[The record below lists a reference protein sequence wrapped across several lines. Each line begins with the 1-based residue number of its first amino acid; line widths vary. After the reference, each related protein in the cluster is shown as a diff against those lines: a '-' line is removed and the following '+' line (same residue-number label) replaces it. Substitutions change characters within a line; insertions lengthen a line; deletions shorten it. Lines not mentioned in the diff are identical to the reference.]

1 MSDHPRGDHPR
12 ATDLLLAAMN
22 EAIELLFTVSDAP
35 GTRITRET
43 PNGEAIAAV
52 FVLRDPEHVAAF
64 TKLYHELLDAEVEE
78 EPVFLPTCRGDD
90 TVEN

>member
-22 EAIELLFTVSDAP
+22 EAIELLFTVSDAS

-90 TVEN
+90 TLEN

>member
-1 MSDHPRGDHPR
+1 MSDHRCPSD
-12 ATDLLLAAMN
+12 TELLLAAMN

-43 PNGEAIAAV
+43 SDGEAIAAV
-52 FVLRDPEHVAAF
+52 FVLRDPDHVAAF
-64 TKLYHELLDAEVEE
+64 TKLYHELLDAESEQA
-78 EPVFLPTCRGDD
+78 PVFLPTCRVDD